1 MADSLASCRVVIL
14 AVDGFEQARLVAP
27 RKALKAAGTQVHGIS
42 QKPGQIQGFV
52 HTDKRDMVMVDVHAR
67 PIIKHHYAMAQQ
79 LARLQGVTS

>member
-27 RKALKAAGTQVHGIS
+27 QKALKAAGAQVHGIS

-67 PIIKHHYAMAQQ
+67 PIIKHHYAMVQQ
-79 LARLQGVTS
+79 LAGPRGVAS